1 MSQKRY
7 IFTLKI
13 IFKIDIKSI
22 DNLLYDI
29 KIFCFDEYIII
40 IGIFVSSIKYTI
52 ILLDISNSLNENKI
66 KFCF

>member
-22 DNLLYDI
+22 HDLLYDI
-29 KIFCFDEYIII
+29 KIFCFR
-40 IGIFVSSIKYTI
+40 
-52 ILLDISNSLNENKI
+52 
-66 KFCF
+66 

>member
-13 IFKIDIKSI
+13 IFKIDIKVYI
-22 DNLLYDI
+22 TYYMILRFFVL
-29 KIFCFDEYIII
+29 DEYIII
-40 IGIFVSSIKYTI
+40 IRIFVSSIKYTI

>member
-22 DNLLYDI
+22 HTYYMILRFFVL
-29 KIFCFDEYIII
+29 DEYIII

-66 KFCF
+66 KFYF